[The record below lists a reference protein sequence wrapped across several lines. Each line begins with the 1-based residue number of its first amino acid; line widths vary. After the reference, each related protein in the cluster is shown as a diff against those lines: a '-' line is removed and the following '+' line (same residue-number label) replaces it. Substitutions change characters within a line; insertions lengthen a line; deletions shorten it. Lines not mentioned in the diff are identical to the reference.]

1 MAARV
6 ALKIGYEGDEV
17 ALGLALAIAI
27 HAIPIILLLISIF
40 LPSHDAPD
48 EELVAK
54 PVIAASLMKLG
65 KPLDPKKLP
74 DRMVPQKSTTNQ
86 KDPVASQNDPLHTQD
101 AGAAPP
107 PNATQSD
114 LQKLQ
119 ALTNPFAEDAGRV
132 VPDVGALNGSDAGT
146 ETDPSK
152 VHAGDVYAAMLSK
165 FFHDRWS
172 IPTVISQGE
181 ANKLCITLQINIS
194 PRMVIWHLTENPIRK
209 SGNDLFDDSA
219 REVMQKLLDDKTAL
233 PDPPQD
239 IAEQYRGR
247 TVNLT
252 LSGDSQGDTSR
263 CK

>member
-1 MAARV
+1 MASQL
-6 ALKIGYEGDEV
+6 ALKTGYEGDEV

-27 HAIPIILLLISIF
+27 HAIPIVILVVSILI
-40 LPSHDAPD
+40 PNHDAP
-48 EELVAK
+48 EEALVAK

-74 DRMVPQKSTTNQ
+74 DRMIPKQSTTNR
-86 KDPVASQNDPLHTQD
+86 KDVVASQNDPAHTSD
-101 AGAAPP
+101 AGAPP
-107 PNATQSD
+107 LNAKQSD
-114 LQKLQ
+114 LQQLMAKND
-119 ALTNPFAEDAGRV
+119 AFAEDAGRV
-132 VPDVGALNGSDAGT
+132 TPDVGALNGSDAGT

-152 VHAGDVYAAMLSK
+152 VHAGDMYAASLSK

-172 IPTVISQGE
+172 VPTVISQGE
-181 ANKLCITLQINIS
+181 ANRLCITLQINIS
-194 PRMVIWHLTENPIRK
+194 PRMVIWHLNETPIRK

-219 REVMQKLLDDKTAL
+219 KEVMQKLLDDKTAL